1 MKAFRLTGNYSV
13 RKNTQSFSI
22 DLIATDDVDA
32 RHRLY
37 SSIGSRHRVL
47 RRMINIEDVSEID
60 PTSSGA
66 AVVVAHFRD
75 THDFS
80 SIAEEE

>member
-1 MKAFRLTGNYSV
+1 MKAFRLTGNYPV
-13 RKNTQSFSI
+13 RKNTQDFCI

-37 SSIGSRHRVL
+37 SAIGSRHRVQ
-47 RRMINIEDVSEID
+47 RRRINIENISEID
-60 PTSSGA
+60 PTSSKA

-80 SIAEEE
+80 SRTEEE